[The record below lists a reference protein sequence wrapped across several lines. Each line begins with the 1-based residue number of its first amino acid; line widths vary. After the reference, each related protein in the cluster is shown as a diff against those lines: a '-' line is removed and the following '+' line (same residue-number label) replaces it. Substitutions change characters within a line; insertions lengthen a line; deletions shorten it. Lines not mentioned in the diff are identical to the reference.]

1 MVLKQLT
8 LIIVTALVSSAI
20 VYAQDGHGHNAKT
33 KYKQLKLIYNYE
45 EYSPAITDRYS
56 PTGSG
61 VASFFL
67 PGLGQMICGEFGR
80 GFAFFGGFVGCY
92 YIGGLSI
99 FMGTGFDEDGNV
111 LYHSPGSAIA
121 GTAFITG
128 ALAIYVMSII
138 DAKRVAIVKNMY
150 EQDLNRAY
158 PLEMK
163 VYPSLD
169 YALIGNTYQPTAGI
183 KLAVKF

>member
-1 MVLKQLT
+1 MVLKKLT

-20 VYAQDGHGHNAKT
+20 VYAQEGYGHNAKM

-56 PTGSG
+56 PTWSG
-61 VASFFL
+61 VASFLL

-80 GFAFFGGFVGCY
+80 GFAFLGGFSGCY
-92 YIGGLSI
+92 SIGSLLIVSS
-99 FMGTGFDEDGNV
+99 TGYDEEGNV
-111 LYHSPGSAIA
+111 VHRSHGSAIA
-121 GTAFITG
+121 GTAIFTG
-128 ALAIYVMSII
+128 AMAIYVMSII

-150 EQDLNRAY
+150 EQDLNKTY

-163 VYPSLD
+163 LYPSID
-169 YALIGNTYQPTAGI
+169 YALIGNTYQPTAGL
-183 KLAVKF
+183 KLALRF